1 MCNKKVVGIT
11 LLVIG
16 IVLIAIGIIIG
27 LLLPSIAFKEVEKTT
42 CVNSKD
48 SVGYERWK
56 GPTYFTNRVY
66 IWNITNKEGFLYRQE
81 KPKLEEKGPYIY
93 TTESVKVDVKF
104 ENDQVTSKTFD
115 KAKFN
120 ETLTAKECPKCSEN
134 DQLTVLNAAY
144 LGLMAKFESAKGF
157 GTAFIPVLLKLVF
170 HALDGKTKNRN
181 NTLLLMGKS
190 QTDQLEFPSTATL
203 AFGSWINSNHPY
215 PQNATFAS
223 LKRNYSLQEMSGL
236 YGALT
241 DSTFLPFTNAS
252 LLARCKNKNNPFLS
266 KDCGLA
272 INLGIYADPNV
283 HQNVTLL
290 VAPWI
295 QSFLC
300 PNASSCYNTTNNS
313 AAIVAVA
320 AFIAGPLPRFVLQYW
335 ENNNNGLTT
344 TRNQAEIIL
353 GYSIPSVIR
362 VSGPV
367 TSYNNEAEAKA
378 QEKNSTF
385 YTCESTERP
394 FTYAAIDG
402 KTQIDSSLYPSATK
416 DQLKVRGYYIQ
427 FPGQKSLKSCKT
439 GYSRQEPRYELF
451 LTQLSFA
458 VPVSYTEDVELHGI
472 PMHRYTLD
480 KSALDIN
487 NVTVFT
493 KAVFDVSRVLGG
505 PLFFSLPRFLHSD
518 SLHEELNL
526 PAPEEKKHESFLS
539 IEPIS
544 GSAMD
549 LKLRL
554 QLNGMILKTSIHTDY
569 QPQLNVAFLNKL
581 FPIWWSELS
590 GGIDEETAETFRSKL
605 FGSLQ
610 LSCGLLVALPVI
622 GGILLMAGVVLI
634 VLAVKKSSVTAA

>member
-1 MCNKKVVGIT
+1 MCNKKVVGIV

-48 SVGYERWK
+48 SAGYERWK

-104 ENDQVTSKTFD
+104 ENNRVTSKTFD

-120 ETLTAKECPKCSEN
+120 ETLTAKECPKCNEN

-144 LGLMAKFESAKGF
+144 LGLMAKVRSAKDF
-157 GTAFIPVLLKLVF
+157 GTAFIPVILKLVF

-190 QTDQLEFPSTATL
+190 HTDQLQFPLNPTM
-203 AFGSWINSNHPY
+203 AFGSWINSIPNT
-215 PQNATFAS
+215 PQNALFRP
-223 LKRNYSLQEMSGL
+223 LKRNYSALEMRGL

-241 DSTFLPFTNAS
+241 DPTFLPFTNAA
-252 LLARCKNKNNPFLS
+252 LLARCKDKSNLFLN

-272 INLGIYADPNV
+272 INLGIYANEYALRS
-283 HQNVTLL
+283 NVTPL
-290 VAPWI
+290 I

-300 PNASSCYNTTNNS
+300 PHASSCYNTTNNS
-313 AAIVAVA
+313 AAILAVA
-320 AFIAGPLPRFVLQYW
+320 AFIAGPLPRFVLQYLK
-335 ENNNNGLTT
+335 NNTDYGLTT
-344 TRNQAEIIL
+344 TRNQSEIIL
-353 GYSIPSVIR
+353 GYSSLVPVP
-362 VSGPV
+362 GPV

-378 QEKNSTF
+378 QEKSSTF
-385 YTCESTERP
+385 YTCESTERR
-394 FTYAAIDG
+394 FTYAAFDG
-402 KTQIDSSLYPSATK
+402 KTQIDSSLYPNATE

-427 FPGQKSLKSCKT
+427 FPGQKSLKPCKT
-439 GYSRQEPRYELF
+439 GYSRLESRYELF
-451 LTQLSFA
+451 LTQFSFA
-458 VPVSYTEDVELHGI
+458 VNVSHTQDVELHGI

-480 KSALDIN
+480 KSALDVN

-493 KAVFDVSRVLGG
+493 KGVFDVRKVLGG

-518 SLHEELNL
+518 SLHEELDL

-554 QLNGMILKTSIHTDY
+554 QLNGMILNTSIHTDY
-569 QPQLNVAFLNKL
+569 QPQLNVTFLNKL

>member
-1 MCNKKVVGIT
+1 
-11 LLVIG
+11 
-16 IVLIAIGIIIG
+16 
-27 LLLPSIAFKEVEKTT
+27 
-42 CVNSKD
+42 
-48 SVGYERWK
+48 
-56 GPTYFTNRVY
+56 
-66 IWNITNKEGFLYRQE
+66 
-81 KPKLEEKGPYIY
+81 
-93 TTESVKVDVKF
+93 
-104 ENDQVTSKTFD
+104 
-115 KAKFN
+115 
-120 ETLTAKECPKCSEN
+120 
-134 DQLTVLNAAY
+134 
-144 LGLMAKFESAKGF
+144 MAKFESAKGF

-252 LLARCKNKNNPFLS
+252 LLARCTNKSNPFLS

-300 PNASSCYNTTNNS
+300 PNALSCYNTTNNS

-367 TSYNNEAEAKA
+367 TSYNNEAEAKT

-385 YTCESTERP
+385 YTCESTKRR
-394 FTYAAIDG
+394 FTYAG
-402 KTQIDSSLYPSATK
+402 KGWGK
-416 DQLKVRGYYIQ
+416 RE
-427 FPGQKSLKSCKT
+427 T
-439 GYSRQEPRYELF
+439 G
-451 LTQLSFA
+451 
-458 VPVSYTEDVELHGI
+458 
-472 PMHRYTLD
+472 
-480 KSALDIN
+480 
-487 NVTVFT
+487 
-493 KAVFDVSRVLGG
+493 GG
-505 PLFFSLPRFLHSD
+505 P
-518 SLHEELNL
+518 
-526 PAPEEKKHESFLS
+526 AVQ
-539 IEPIS
+539 
-544 GSAMD
+544 G
-549 LKLRL
+549 
-554 QLNGMILKTSIHTDY
+554 
-569 QPQLNVAFLNKL
+569 
-581 FPIWWSELS
+581 
-590 GGIDEETAETFRSKL
+590 GGIRDRDGRGKGESGRYSSKKVVIGRNTRETAQQCLL
-605 FGSLQ
+605 FGNRKKPTKRKS
-610 LSCGLLVALPVI
+610 
-622 GGILLMAGVVLI
+622 MKRAGAGARNASYGMQEV
-634 VLAVKKSSVTAA
+634 